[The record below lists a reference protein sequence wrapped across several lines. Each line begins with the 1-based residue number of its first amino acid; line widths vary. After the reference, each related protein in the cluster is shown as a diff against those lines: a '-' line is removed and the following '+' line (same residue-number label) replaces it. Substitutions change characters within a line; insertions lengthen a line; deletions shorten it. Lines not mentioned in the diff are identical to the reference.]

1 MIQQFFA
8 FAWRDAENGVTY
20 YLIQNKGAQ
29 GPFDPTMKAI
39 DYWLRIENVPDVS
52 AIMADLKKINGVQMV
67 QEIKPGD
74 LKKTSPVF
82 RNPLQ

>member
-1 MIQQFFA
+1 
-8 FAWRDAENGVTY
+8 
-20 YLIQNKGAQ
+20 
-29 GPFDPTMKAI
+29 MKAI